1 MYIYVRLVVSS
12 YLLFCC
18 IYFDAWCITCC
29 PKREETLEVFR
40 VMTYICCIY
49 FDAWCTTC
57 CWGIGA
63 RSAGGG
69 VRFHKAVVFCKLALG
84 HVFKEE
90 NTAFVTNHAII
101 LFLIF
106 SKTFNVMIRGKFHD
120 SRNLVFFLSRIL
132 WFFRFVGNDP
142 EVIILML
149 GERRTLGRWSIHP
162 NQPRQPRLA

>member
-1 MYIYVRLVVSS
+1 MCIRDRYICSAGCVELLIVLL
-12 YLLFCC
+12 YLLRCLVYHMLSKTRRNSRSFH
-18 IYFDAWCITCC
+18 
-29 PKREETLEVFR
+29 R
-40 VMTYICCIY
+40 VMTYICYIY

-90 NTAFVTNHAII
+90 NTAFVTNHAIS

-106 SKTFNVMIRGKFHD
+106 SKTFNVMIRGKSHD
-120 SRNLVFFLSRIL
+120 SRNLVFFCREYCDFLGSLGMIL
-132 WFFRFVGNDP
+132 R
-142 EVIILML
+142 
-149 GERRTLGRWSIHP
+149 S
-162 NQPRQPRLA
+162 